1 VIIIVHINS
10 EGKFNENSY
19 LIEAMTMNLPKF
31 TAIYI
36 IENQGMRLMID
47 TGDAIKARKIVK
59 KIKELELYPIHKILL
74 THTHWDHAQGIPK
87 LKQIMKDSEIEILA
101 SEIGVENLKNPENTN
116 DYYDFNMEAVENVTP
131 LKEGDIVD
139 LNGLKLEIINMFGH
153 TMDSIGVIDK
163 KNRNIF
169 VGDAIIDKLDEN
181 AFFIPSMPPDFHEN
195 ELLKTFDK
203 LRKKKGDFNSIS
215 LAHFG
220 VWTEK
225 DYELILNEVEDLY
238 HAVKESILDWHKKD
252 LPIDE
257 IANLY
262 VDKFMPDSKVWNAQ
276 LMKVLIEWMI
286 AGLN

>member
-1 VIIIVHINS
+1 MIIIVHINS